1 MSLLRNIVCRRCV
14 TCIAALGIALNAVKT
29 AHAEGSAQFEV
40 TQRLLDFNT
49 ARERFGIDSDAAS
62 LFVDV
67 MSAGEVIN
75 VSACGADP
83 THDISI
89 EIFDPAGMPVLAT
102 TLSEANVSCFD
113 PLTGP
118 LTQPVRYTTSTTG
131 SYRIVL
137 DNLSTDPDPADGSP
151 NPQHNNFRVN
161 YFERWDVSVTP
172 DTATNPIPS
181 DASGR
186 LWSFRW
192 NISAGGFE
200 STRTTDADLY
210 VLAPGGRPN
219 TDYVWQID
227 LNNLAGF
234 TYNIIAN
241 DIGISPPNSGFSTPV
256 AGNTANHKF
265 PIYAS
270 VPAIASPAPSTGP
283 VITNLRF
290 ADSDGMDA
298 SISPG
303 STPGVQD
310 TGSFSFESD
319 VEGTYAVIV
328 DANADGRFGDPGDVL
343 LLGALAIGANVVS
356 WDGRDP
362 SGGIL
367 ATGAYSAQV
376 SLRTGE
382 LHVVTQD
389 VETSGGPAEDGMTI
403 FQSDP
408 AGNLTPTQVYWD
420 DVTVL
425 GAAAGGTSTLPNGE
439 LSGTPAGSHTWGDF
453 TATGFGDERFI
464 DTYVFGLSTTATTTV
479 FISNADVGLTGVD
492 GAVTVS
498 NVTALGGGLIVTVTD
513 ADVNTNP
520 AVADSVGVNIVNDD
534 TGEVEQIVLTETG
547 ANTGVFTATVPTTLA
562 PAGANNDG
570 TLNGSDGDSVLASYT
585 DQLDASGAT
594 VVRSASG
601 TLSADS
607 DGDGV
612 PNQTD
617 QDDDNDGIPDSDEGP
632 GDSDGDGLSNAEDID
647 ADGDGIPDNVEA
659 QEEGAYRAP
668 LGSDGDGDGL
678 DDRYDADSGGQPI
691 VPVNTDGDGLP
702 DFLDLDAD
710 GDGVADLVEGHD
722 ANMDGIAD
730 IDPSPGNADADGDG
744 LNDSFDTVVAPGAS
758 NEAGSNAP
766 LQNSDGAD
774 NRDWRDTDDDN
785 DSIATV
791 IEGGV
796 GNDADGDGT
805 PDYLDPDTVDSD
817 GDGTLDDDDPVPND
831 PCMPSDRTAAC
842 DTDSDG
848 VPDGEENDNGTDPNN
863 PDTDGDGVPD
873 GTENRDSDGDGTND
887 GADSDS
893 DNDGIPDGTEA
904 GPNPNVP
911 VDTDGDG
918 RPDVIDPDSD
928 NDGIP
933 DSIERDD
940 DADGDGTPNYL
951 DRDSDDDGIPDTVED
966 DRALGVD
973 GDGDGIDDGYDVDSS
988 LMGTDAD
995 GDGVDDALMPLDS
1008 DGDGHDNYLDI
1019 DSDNDGI
1026 PDTVEADLDVL
1037 ADGDSDQINDVY
1049 DVDATL
1055 GTDADGD
1062 GVDDAVMPTNTDG
1075 DDAPDYLDLD
1085 TDNDSLL
1092 DVVEGGGLDENGDGF
1107 IDDLANAEGSLTN
1120 PTDSDLD
1127 GIGDWREVDSDS
1139 DGIPDNVGSNF
1150 EDLDGNGD
1158 GVVDNIADSDGDG
1171 IADDVDQLDGFGT
1184 APDEDRD
1191 GLLDD
1196 IDGSEDVD
1204 GDGLPNF
1211 QDPDSDGDGVDDSI
1225 EAGPDKSDP
1234 VDTDGDGQPDFI
1246 DRDSDNDGISDE
1258 LEGVSDANN
1267 NGIADRLEADG
1278 ELETAVEG
1286 TGTGS
1291 VGIPFLLI
1299 ALLAAAARRGVRALA
1314 APAIAVVLFALP
1326 LAPTTGHADSLCGH
1340 YTEAGNDR
1348 LFYLGDS
1355 PSRDGAGYASCWY
1368 GGLGLG
1374 YSYVSPDEQ
1383 ANNFFHDASENHDEG
1398 WHVFIGRH
1406 LSPNWFVEFKYAD
1419 LGEAGITNGI
1429 PAVAAAFPNAAI
1441 TYEVPSLFAGYQFRP
1456 GQNLKPFA
1464 KIGVS
1469 AISNDAKGGPVP
1481 FEEQS
1486 DVQLAFGAGL
1496 KYDFGRNPWLL
1507 RAEIDFY
1514 DRDAWYAGVS
1524 LGRHFGGAPG
1534 QRPPPPADSDG
1545 DGVVDPR
1552 DRCPGTPRGVP
1563 VDADGCPLDSDGDGV
1578 TDDRDRC
1585 PGTPPGVVVNA
1596 EGCDPDLDKDGVLN
1610 EADECPDT
1618 PPGTRVDFTGCEI
1631 REEIRLP
1638 GVQFEVDSDRLL
1650 PGAETTLNGAAE
1662 TLARYPE
1669 LVVEV
1674 AGHTDSTG
1682 ADEYNLGLSDRR
1694 AVTVRDFLIRRGIDA
1709 SRLSARGYGEGQPIA
1724 DNETVGGRAENRRVV
1739 LRVIEDE

>member
-1 MSLLRNIVCRRCV
+1 MAAVAV
-14 TCIAALGIALNAVKT
+14 TAFALSSTDT
-29 AHAEGSAQFEV
+29 ARAEGSAQFEL
-40 TQRLLDFNT
+40 TQRLLDFDT
-49 ARERFGIDSDAAS
+49 ALQTFAVDSDSAS

-67 MSAGEVIN
+67 IAAGEVIN
-75 VSACGADP
+75 VSACGADA
-83 THDISI
+83 THDIFI
-89 EIFDPAGMPVLAT
+89 EIFEPTGGSVFTT
-102 TLSEANVSCFD
+102 TLSDANVSCTD
-113 PLTGP
+113 PMTAPLTN
-118 LTQPVRYTTSTTG
+118 PVRYTATAVG
-131 SYRIVL
+131 AHRVVL
-137 DNLSTDPDPADGSP
+137 DNLSTDPDPQDGSANP
-151 NPQHNNFRVN
+151 NGDNFRVN
-161 YFERWDVSVTP
+161 HFERWDVSVTP
-172 DTATNPIPS
+172 DAVTNPDPTV
-181 DASGR
+181 AAGR
-186 LWSFRW
+186 LWSYSW
-192 NISAGGFE
+192 NINGGGFT
-200 STRTTDADLY
+200 SARAIDADLY

-219 TDYVWQID
+219 TDYIWQLD
-227 LNNLAGF
+227 LNNFAGF
-234 TYNIIAN
+234 GYNIVAN
-241 DIGISPPNSGFSTPV
+241 DIGVDAPNSGYSTPT
-256 AGNTANHKF
+256 AGNNVTYKF
-265 PIYAS
+265 PVYTG
-270 VPAIASPAPSTGP
+270 VPAIANPAPSAPP
-283 VITNLRF
+283 VIADLRF
-290 ADSDGMDA
+290 VDSDGVDS

-303 STPGVQD
+303 TTPGVQD
-310 TGSFSFESD
+310 TGDFTFDSD
-319 VEGTYAVIV
+319 VNGTYAIFI
-328 DANADGRFGDPGDVL
+328 DTDMDGSFGDAGDVL
-343 LLGALAIGANVVS
+343 LLGPVAVGINTVT
-356 WDGRDP
+356 WDGTDADGNTLPPGSYNAR
-362 SGGIL
+362 
-367 ATGAYSAQV
+367 V

-382 LHVVTQD
+382 YHFIAND

-425 GAAAGGTSTLPNGE
+425 GAAAGGTSTLPNGA

-453 TATGFGDERFI
+453 TVSGFGNERFI

-479 FISNADVGLTGVD
+479 FISNDDAGLTGVD

-498 NVTALGGGLIVTVTD
+498 NVTALGGDLIVTVTD
-513 ADVNTNP
+513 ADLNTNP
-520 AVADSVGVNIVNDD
+520 AVADSVGVDIVNDD

-562 PAGANNDG
+562 SAGANNDG
-570 TLNGSDGDSVLASYT
+570 TLNGSDGDSVTASYT

-607 DGDGV
+607 DGDGI

-702 DFLDLDAD
+702 DFLDPDAD
-710 GDGVADLVEGHD
+710 GDGVPDLIEGHD

-730 IDPSPGNADADGDG
+730 VDPAPGNADADGDG
-744 LNDSFDTVVAPGAS
+744 LNDSFDTVVAPGAG

-805 PDYLDPDTVDSD
+805 PDYLDPDTGDSD
-817 GDGTLDDDDPVPND
+817 GDGTLDDDDPSPND
-831 PCMPSDRTAAC
+831 PCVPNDRTAAC

-863 PDTDGDGVPD
+863 PDTDGDGIPD

-911 VDTDGDG
+911 IDSDGDG

-951 DRDSDDDGIPDTVED
+951 DPDSDDDGIPDTVED

-988 LMGTDAD
+988 LMGTDAN

-1008 DGDGHDNYLDI
+1008 DGDGRDNYLDI

-1037 ADGDSDQINDVY
+1037 ADGDSDQVNDVY

-1055 GTDADGD
+1055 GVDADGD

-1075 DDAPDYLDLD
+1075 DDVPDYLDLD

-1107 IDDLANAEGSLTN
+1107 IDDLANTEGSLTN

-1127 GIGDWREVDSDS
+1127 GIGDWREVDSDN
-1139 DGIPDNVGSNF
+1139 DGISDNVGSNF

-1246 DRDSDNDGISDE
+1246 DRDSDNDGITDE

-1291 VGIPFLLI
+1291 VGLPFLLI
-1299 ALLAAAARRGVRALA
+1299 ALLAAAARRRVRALA
-1314 APAIAVVLFALP
+1314 APAIAFVLFGLSF
-1326 LAPTTGHADSLCGH
+1326 APTTGHADSLCGH
-1340 YTEAGNDR
+1340 FTEAGNDR

-1355 PSRDGAGYASCWY
+1355 PGRDGAGYASCWY

-1398 WHVFIGRH
+1398 WHVFIGRQ

-1456 GQNLKPFA
+1456 GHNLKPFA

-1610 EADECPDT
+1610 EDDQCPKH
-1618 PPGTRVDFTGCEI
+1618 
-1631 REEIRLP
+1631 
-1638 GVQFEVDSDRLL
+1638 
-1650 PGAETTLNGAAE
+1650 A
-1662 TLARYPE
+1662 ARY
-1669 LVVEV
+1669 
-1674 AGHTDSTG
+1674 A
-1682 ADEYNLGLSDRR
+1682 RR
-1694 AVTVRDFLIRRGIDA
+1694 LH
-1709 SRLSARGYGEGQPIA
+1709 RLRNP
-1724 DNETVGGRAENRRVV
+1724 
-1739 LRVIEDE
+1739 